1 MIPIW
6 CWNFLRCSLFVCQ
19 KGKNMQE
26 KHTCSN
32 CKWCENLPFADE
44 YVCGNADSDYSDCP
58 SDYPDKDTCDKWE
71 RKNG

>member
-1 MIPIW
+1 
-6 CWNFLRCSLFVCQ
+6 
-19 KGKNMQE
+19 MQE

-44 YVCGNADSDYSDCP
+44 YVCGNAESDYSDCP